1 MSATEPR
8 LRARNLRTLAVLA
21 GLFLLPLLL
30 AFCMYYGSDW
40 RPAQR
45 INHGELIIPARPLPA
60 ASLSSALP
68 GRSASPVLFRRK
80 WTLVYIGD
88 GRCGPACRQALY
100 QMRQTRLALNS
111 EMTRVVRVFLVTG
124 ECCAA
129 EYLRR
134 EHPDLLVLDAHGESA
149 GQWLRTFP
157 SDAREKSLYVVD
169 PLGNLLMRYD
179 TRQNPRGLL
188 EDLRKLLMLSH
199 IG

>member
-1 MSATEPR
+1 MSATEPE
-8 LRARNLRTLAVLA
+8 LRARNLRTLAMLA

-45 INHGELIIPARPLPA
+45 VNHGELIIPARPLPA
-60 ASLSSALP
+60 VSLASALP
-68 GRSASPVLFRRK
+68 PGSASPVLFRHK

-88 GRCGPACRQALY
+88 GRCEPACRQALY
-100 QMRQTRLALNS
+100 QMRQTRLALNN
-111 EMTRVVRVFLVTG
+111 EMTRVVRLFLVTG
-124 ECCAA
+124 QCCAA

-134 EHPDLLVLDAHGESA
+134 EHPDLLVLDARGESA
-149 GQWLRTFP
+149 GQWLGTFP
-157 SDAREKSLYVVD
+157 SESREQSLYIVD

-188 EDLRKLLMLSH
+188 EDFKKLLALSH